1 MSRRPRIGALGVGW
15 IGRHR
20 LEKVVESGA
29 ADVVAVS
36 DPSPLALDQAAAA
49 APGARA
55 VASFEDLLALDL
67 DGVMIATPSALHAEQ
82 AVAALGC
89 GASVFCQKPLARTA
103 AETRQVVAAARAAD
117 RLLAVD
123 LSYRHVAGVP
133 ELRRLVQDGALGHVF
148 AADLVFH
155 NAYGPDKEW
164 FYDPARSGGG
174 CLIDL
179 GSHLV
184 DLAQWVLGCAS
195 LEVVDRSLM
204 AGGRPLASPG
214 AVEDF
219 VAARLVTDAG
229 ASLRLTCSW
238 RLHAGQEAVIEASF
252 HGTRGGASLRNVDGS
267 FYDFVVDHH
276 EGTRRRRLAA
286 PPDAWGGRAAVAW
299 AARLARDLEL
309 ERRYDPEVER
319 AVDVARALDAVYGRA
334 Q

>member
-1 MSRRPRIGALGVGW
+1 MSRPRIGALGVGW

-29 ADVVAVS
+29 AEVVAVS
-36 DPSPLALDQAAAA
+36 DPSPEAVERALAA

-55 VASFEDLLALDL
+55 VPSFEDLLELDL
-67 DGVMIATPSALHAEQ
+67 DGLMVATPSALHAEQ
-82 AVAALGC
+82 CVAALGC
-89 GASVFCQKPLARTA
+89 GLSVFCQKPLARTA

-117 RLLAVD
+117 RLLAID

-133 ELRRLVQDGALGHVF
+133 ELRRLVRAGALGDVF

-155 NAYGPDKEW
+155 NAYGPDKDW
-164 FYDPARSGGG
+164 FYDPVRAGGG

-179 GSHLV
+179 GTHLV
-184 DLAQWVLGCAS
+184 DLAQWVLGCSA
-195 LEVVDRSLM
+195 LEVVDRVLL
-204 AGGRPLASPG
+204 AGGRPLDGRA
-214 AVEDF
+214 ACEDF
-219 VAARLVTDAG
+219 VCARLRADSG
-229 ASLRLTCSW
+229 ASLRLACSW
-238 RLHAGQEAVIEASF
+238 RLHAGQEALIEASF
-252 HGTRGGASLRNVDGS
+252 FGTRGGASLRNVDGS

-299 AARLARDLEL
+299 AVRLATGDRG
-309 ERRYDPEVER
+309 YDPEVER
-319 AVDVARALDAVYGRA
+319 AVDVARALDAIYGRA